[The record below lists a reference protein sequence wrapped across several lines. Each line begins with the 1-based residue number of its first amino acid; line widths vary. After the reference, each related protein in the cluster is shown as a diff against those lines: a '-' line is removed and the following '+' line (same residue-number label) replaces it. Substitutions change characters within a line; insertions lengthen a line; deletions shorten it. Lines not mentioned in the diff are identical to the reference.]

1 MKYTHSIYALALLL
15 PLAAEARPVSYP
27 GGWTGMVSRDADRD
41 DLEVHYSPTARYAL
55 GYRAEYDRT
64 DNTTM
69 HSLFSNYLLK
79 RWNNPESQGNI
90 YLRGGVG
97 LLDRDENT
105 TGAGFYGFQ
114 ADWETRQ
121 IFTSY
126 ENTVRYKG
134 DDPSFA
140 QAARVGFSPILTGY
154 DEVAPWLML
163 EVKHEPEST
172 DPVTLTP
179 LLRLMY
185 HTTMLELGASDQGDV
200 MLHLMKRF

>member
-1 MKYTHSIYALALLL
+1 
-15 PLAAEARPVSYP
+15 
-27 GGWTGMVSRDADRD
+27 MVSRDADRD
-41 DLEVHYSPTARYAL
+41 DLEVHYSPTARYAV
-55 GYRAEYDRT
+55 GYRAEYDRN

-79 RWNNPESQGNI
+79 RWNNHQSQGNI

-97 LLDRDENT
+97 LLDREADT
-105 TGAGFYGFQ
+105 TGAGFYGLQ

-121 IFTSY
+121 VFISY

-134 DDPSFA
+134 DDASFA
-140 QAARVGFSPILTGY
+140 QSARVGFSPILTGY

-185 HTTMLELGASDQGDV
+185 KTTMFEVGASDQGDV
-200 MLHLMKRF
+200 TLHLMKRF